1 MRENYTFIIKQYFST
16 LKPSAEHLKTNIMA
30 KLSIKDPSVRI
41 KPADQLC
48 SFIASLTE
56 HKEMPENVLKIYE
69 LYSGD
74 TVSKKTI
81 NDEAVA
87 MPQFTKTDLATLR
100 QLNENKIGETNV
112 EDDLQELL
120 ESDDEGGDDD
130 STAGESED
138 DIKNLDAKKVLS
150 KSQAKKIREKQ
161 KKRAK
166 SRLTLNLN
174 DLKWLNNVLVEK
186 RLQNPEFEVYLH
198 ELLVDA
204 KLQLPKNEIH
214 VRDPVLE
221 ARCVRL
227 RLEQD
232 ARMYNAMTKNVDSSR
247 KHMPE
252 DTIAFQSK

>member
-1 MRENYTFIIKQYFST
+1 
-16 LKPSAEHLKTNIMA
+16 MA
-30 KLSIKDPSVRI
+30 KLSIRDPSVRI
-41 KPADQLC
+41 KPAEQLC
-48 SFIASLTE
+48 SFIASLTD

-74 TVSKKTI
+74 TASKKTI
-81 NDEAVA
+81 NDETVA

-100 QLNENKIGETNV
+100 QLNENKVGVTNV
-112 EDDLQELL
+112 QADLEKFL
-120 ESDDEGGDDD
+120 ESDDEDDD
-130 STAGESED
+130 DEGTADESED
-138 DIKNLDAKKVLS
+138 DVEILDTKKGLS
-150 KSQAKKIREKQ
+150 KSQAKKLREKQ

-166 SRLTLNLN
+166 SRLSLNLN
-174 DLKWLNNVLVEK
+174 DLKWLNNVLAKK

>member
-1 MRENYTFIIKQYFST
+1 MS
-16 LKPSAEHLKTNIMA
+16 
-30 KLSIKDPSVRI
+30 KLSIKDPSIRV

-74 TVSKKTI
+74 SASKKTI
-81 NDEAVA
+81 NNEAVP
-87 MPQFTKTDLATLR
+87 MPKFTKSDLAVLR
-100 QLNENKIGETNV
+100 QLNEHKIGVSNV
-112 EDDLQELL
+112 QADLEKLL
-120 ESDDEGGDDD
+120 ESDDEDGNDDG
-130 STAGESED
+130 TADESED
-138 DIKNLDAKKVLS
+138 EVVNVDAKKGLS
-150 KSQAKKIREKQ
+150 KSQAKKQREKQ
-161 KKRAK
+161 KQRAK
-166 SRLTLNLN
+166 SRLSLNLN
-174 DLKWLNNVLVEK
+174 DLKWLNNVLAEK

-198 ELLVDA
+198 ELLADA
-204 KLQLPKNEIH
+204 KLQLPRNEIH

-232 ARMYNAMTKNVDSSR
+232 ARVYNAMTKNVDSSR

-252 DTIAFQSK
+252 DTIAFQSKFCIHSAP

>member
-1 MRENYTFIIKQYFST
+1 MS
-16 LKPSAEHLKTNIMA
+16 

-48 SFIASLTE
+48 SFIASLTD
-56 HKEMPENVLKIYE
+56 HKEMPENVLRIYE

-74 TVSKKTI
+74 TASKKTI
-81 NDEAVA
+81 NDETVA
-87 MPQFTKTDLATLR
+87 MPKFTKTDLDTLR
-100 QLNENKIGETNV
+100 QLNENKIGVNNIQA
-112 EDDLQELL
+112 DLEKFL
-120 ESDDEGGDDD
+120 ESDDEDGDGDGT
-130 STAGESED
+130 SANESED
-138 DIKNLDAKKVLS
+138 DVENLNAKKGLS
-150 KSQAKKIREKQ
+150 KSQAKKLREKQ
-161 KKRAK
+161 KQRAK
-166 SRLTLNLN
+166 SRLSLNLN
-174 DLKWLNNVLVEK
+174 DLKWLNNVLAEK

-252 DTIAFQSK
+252 DTIAFQSKLK

>member
-1 MRENYTFIIKQYFST
+1 MSKV
-16 LKPSAEHLKTNIMA
+16 
-30 KLSIKDPSVRI
+30 SIKDPSVRI

-48 SFIASLTE
+48 SFIASLTD

-69 LYSGD
+69 LCSGD
-74 TVSKKTI
+74 IASKKNI
-81 NDEAVA
+81 NDETVA
-87 MPQFTKTDLATLR
+87 MPQFTKTDLSTLR
-100 QLNENKIGETNV
+100 QLNENKVGVTNV
-112 EDDLQELL
+112 QADLQKLL
-120 ESDDEGGDDD
+120 ESDDEDSDDNG
-130 STAGESED
+130 TADDSED
-138 DIKNLDAKKVLS
+138 DVENLDAKKGLS
-150 KSQAKKIREKQ
+150 KSQAKKLREKQ
-161 KKRAK
+161 KQRAK
-166 SRLTLNLN
+166 SRLSLNLN
-174 DLKWLNNVLVEK
+174 DLKWLNNVLAEK

-198 ELLVDA
+198 ELFVDA